1 MNPHIQAHQ
10 ESLAQ
15 ILNALYFIPVD
26 QIKLCHHKYKS
37 GVAGRVLMFFSVF
50 LLRGDKDVE
59 REEGGDCGE
68 AGRGRN
74 LLSVLFNIFMP
85 GLNCFQIKNK

>member
-1 MNPHIQAHQ
+1 
-10 ESLAQ
+10 
-15 ILNALYFIPVD
+15 
-26 QIKLCHHKYKS
+26 
-37 GVAGRVLMFFSVF
+37 MFFSVF